1 MKNTDNWKDMP
12 IPAPL
17 DNEYTDIAWGLKT
30 CAAGQ
35 KFEPFLI
42 NRAKVGDMDV
52 KVDMHYCGVC
62 HTDVHIGLNHL
73 GGSMYPMVPGHELA
87 GVVEEVGAKVTKVKV
102 GDKVGIGCLCDA
114 CMDCG
119 ACKEGDEQYCE
130 KGGWCH
136 VYNDTKKYGHIG
148 GNQETQTFGG
158 YSGSH
163 VLHEHFIIK
172 MPENLPLEKA
182 APLLCAG
189 ITMYDPLKFWGATKE
204 GSKMTIGIIGVGG
217 LGTMGIKLANALGH
231 RVVAIST
238 SPSKEAMAKEKGAH
252 AFVVSTDEASMK
264 AEAAKIDLILNT
276 VAAPHQASHYLSLL
290 AQGGTIVQLGVFAEP
305 HQISQMPLIVQRKSV
320 AGSLIGGIKNTE
332 EMLEFCSKHNIL
344 PDTQTIEAKEIDWA
358 WDQLSTTN
366 KDGIRYVIDIK
377 KSRENKDFTV

>member
-1 MKNTDNWKDMP
+1 MAEMKNTDNWKDMP

-172 MPENLPLEKA
+172 MPDNLLSRRPHHF
-182 APLLCAG
+182 CALVL
-189 ITMYDPLKFWGATKE
+189 PC
-204 GSKMTIGIIGVGG
+204 TIHSNSGVPP
-217 LGTMGIKLANALGH
+217 
-231 RVVAIST
+231 RR
-238 SPSKEAMAKEKGAH
+238 EA
-252 AFVVSTDEASMK
+252 
-264 AEAAKIDLILNT
+264 
-276 VAAPHQASHYLSLL
+276 
-290 AQGGTIVQLGVFAEP
+290 
-305 HQISQMPLIVQRKSV
+305 R
-320 AGSLIGGIKNTE
+320 
-332 EMLEFCSKHNIL
+332 
-344 PDTQTIEAKEIDWA
+344 
-358 WDQLSTTN
+358 
-366 KDGIRYVIDIK
+366 
-377 KSRENKDFTV
+377 